1 MADAKMNLC
10 KSISGQVGPNLFSK
24 KPNGG
29 VTVKSMPAWNGSL
42 KEDVMRQDACFGALG
57 RLASPMKRVLRVSC
71 PPDNKGVK
79 CNAKFLKINKSDI
92 VTATRRYPER
102 EFNPKAK
109 PEEVFET
116 VVDFS
121 RLLVSYGRLLKGK
134 VTVTLDRAARKL
146 RFNQEANVVD
156 GADCYA
162 DDKAYAVVFDTTNEY
177 CLLVTLR
184 ERGESGSTST
194 ALDEEYDLDN
204 LAIYTFMT
212 TRSGKQ
218 TSTSQYL
225 TLSEE

>member
-1 MADAKMNLC
+1 MNLC

-57 RLASPMKRVLRVSC
+57 RLASPLKRVLRVSC

-102 EFNPKAK
+102 DFNPKAK

-121 RLLVSYGRLLKGK
+121 RLLVSQGRLLKGK
-134 VTVTLDRAARKL
+134 VRVTLVRESRKL
-146 RFNQEANVVD
+146 QFFQTENVVD

-162 DDKAYAVVFDTTNEY
+162 DDKGYAVVFDKTNEH

-184 ERGESGSTST
+184 SRNETSSTS
-194 ALDEEYDLDN
+194 AGLDEEYDLDN